1 MRRAAIQIAT
11 GITLLVLQ
19 AGPAA
24 ANNSRGPIPQPIKD
38 RMAAAKQAVF
48 PPSRT
53 IRPPAHNRLRVAA
66 IQFGSRNLD
75 RDDRRSSQQ
84 VLTGLIRRAA
94 ANGAKVIVTPELAL
108 HDKAERDPVVGTNVL
123 NSASYRRDGVI
134 GSMGRLAR
142 SLGVK
147 IVFHISTRGKALPPI
162 GEAKVRQEHWA
173 FRLDTRKLHP
183 DEATK
188 VRKIRQLVL
197 DDARKPQYERFDA
210 ALAVDERGKV
220 VANHHKFH
228 SEWTHG
234 IVGTSLKNSC
244 FMTPAGKI
252 GILVCADGQEAIKK
266 MPKNPR
272 NPNKKLLKEFIDQKD
287 LAAIAYPTMWMAKG
301 PGNLWRWKSTN
312 QQSIL
317 AQVTKSYVIASNN
330 NDAAGPGGGV
340 YKPDG
345 TPVESSINSKAEIH
359 YGDLPFLRQQPQQ
372 PRP

>member
-1 MRRAAIQIAT
+1 MRRAKHILITT
-11 GITLLVLQ
+11 GISLIALTQ
-19 AGPAA
+19 AGPAV
-24 ANNSRGPIPQPIKD
+24 ANNSRGPIPQQIKD
-38 RMAAAKQAVF
+38 RMAAAKQAVYR
-48 PPSRT
+48 PTRT
-53 IRPPAHNRLRVAA
+53 LQPPAHNRLRVAA
-66 IQFGSRNLD
+66 VQFGNRNMD
-75 RDDRRSSQQ
+75 RDDPRSSQQ

-108 HDKAERDPVVGTNVL
+108 HDRAERDPSVGTNVT
-123 NSASYRRDGVI
+123 NSSSYRRNGVI

-147 IVFHISTRGKALPPI
+147 IVFHIATRGKQLPPV
-162 GEAKVRQEHWA
+162 GEAKARQEHWA
-173 FRLDTRKLHP
+173 FRIDTAKLKP
-183 DEATK
+183 EEANK
-188 VRKIRQLVL
+188 VRKLRAFVL
-197 DDARKPQYERFDA
+197 EDSRKPGYERFDA

-234 IVGTSLKNSC
+234 ALGTTLKNSC

-272 NPNKKLLKEFIDQKD
+272 NPNKKLLKEFIDQPD

-301 PGNLWRWKSTN
+301 PGNLWRWKSVN

-317 AQVTKSYVIASNN
+317 AQVTKAYVIASNN

-345 TPVESSINSKAEIH
+345 TPVESSLNSKAEIH
-359 YGDLPFLRQQPQQ
+359 YGDMPLLQQPL
-372 PRP
+372 R